1 MRRADGTV
9 LCQGCSLPPPRPCSQ
24 CGQLRQ
30 VHALTADGP
39 LCRACYRTPARKCG
53 VCGEVAQINTRATDT
68 HPDTCKRCYRNIGEC
83 VVCGRTRAG
92 GKYRGGPFHCVPCWP
107 LRPRHCHYC
116 QKDGIACATWPL
128 GTICRDC
135 YQRRVRPAACATC
148 MRTAVMVG
156 HDAAGQ
162 DICAACSGADL
173 DFTCKSC
180 GAEGLD
186 YSAGKC
192 MRCASTEH
200 VTNLLSDEA
209 GQIASQLQPLADA
222 LATAHTGSIMT
233 WLRVGKSARLLATLA
248 AEQRPITHE
257 SLDELSQDGATHYI
271 RELLVT
277 TGILPAREEYFA
289 QLQLWANRTIAHLP
303 ANQARIIRPYAE
315 WRVIRDARRRVSR
328 RPFTAGSAA
337 SDRQKIATAITFLTW
352 VDEQQLTLDSI
363 TQLQLEQWLDTE
375 PQQTGNT

>member
-1 MRRADGTV
+1 
-9 LCQGCSLPPPRPCSQ
+9 
-24 CGQLRQ
+24 
-30 VHALTADGP
+30 
-39 LCRACYRTPARKCG
+39 
-53 VCGEVAQINTRATDT
+53 
-68 HPDTCKRCYRNIGEC
+68 
-83 VVCGRTRAG
+83 
-92 GKYRGGPFHCVPCWP
+92 
-107 LRPRHCHYC
+107 
-116 QKDGIACATWPL
+116 
-128 GTICRDC
+128 
-135 YQRRVRPAACATC
+135 
-148 MRTAVMVG
+148 
-156 HDAAGQ
+156 
-162 DICAACSGADL
+162 
-173 DFTCKSC
+173 
-180 GAEGLD
+180 
-186 YSAGKC
+186 
-192 MRCASTEH
+192 MRCASTER

-271 RELLVT
+271 RQLLVT

-363 TQLQLEQWLDTE
+363 TQLQLEQWLDTNPNKQKYLTAFARWVNKQGLAAGE
-375 PQQTGNT
+375 LTVPTRRRGTPSRLLAEDELQQQLRRCLNDATLPLDVRVVGALVRLYAPAIVRIVELTTDRYHTDESGAYLTIDRHPVLLPPSLARLIEDSSHAVPQTPCCTTYLTGFPSTCSPAGHRAGPSIHDQYRPASPTMASPYPCTQHRHDYLGRNNATPGRGRPLRISPSTAYRWAL